1 MAINIRNERGKRNI
15 LLLSILLKCYLDICR
30 SMFLLFKLLSIYTES
45 SAEVALIQPEAEV

>member
-45 SAEVALIQPEAEV
+45 RAEVALIQPEAEV